1 MINSM
6 KLDKNSLELE
16 VLVKDDTNLKLF
28 TSSLSGIY
36 KNYKMNKLDNNP
48 EDFSVNLSFENEI
61 DSLDSMKKSIKIEYM
76 SDDIFTI
83 DEIKEHLQILLT
95 QNSEIV
101 FVKQERVDELN
112 KLTFSAK
119 INNSNPQEFFD
130 LIAKLNEELYSI
142 NLSFPILMQNNQED
156 GIEIKFYLDYFQKR
170 D

>member
-1 MINSM
+1 M
-6 KLDKNSLELE
+6 
-16 VLVKDDTNLKLF
+16 VKDDTNLKLF

-156 GIEIKFYLDYFQKR
+156 GIEIKFYLNYFQKR